1 MEVSSKKL
9 RTLPNNKNIVI
20 LKDWE
25 NIWLNK
31 TVIFY
36 GANASWKTNILK
48 WLNFLKFIT
57 LNSFQFWIEWGIK
70 NEIEKT
76 QWSVISFDK
85 FLLDEDTRG
94 QDIIFEIE
102 FILEKI
108 KYRYFLRL
116 NEKEI
121 TEENLFVFENSKEKV
136 LINRRTDKPEAH
148 IDIEETYFWFE
159 EQDFNRLNLF
169 PRNNQTFVSV
179 LADRDSRWISLATK
193 IIKFFRWLNFIDSSF
208 DLTGFTLSMLEKQ
221 ETKNKI
227 LNFIT
232 NADINIED
240 IKQEEMDYVAS
251 KNIDLP
257 FLEINWQRVIPN
269 KIIETNFIHPLYK
282 NNQRIWNIWFNLGI
296 QESLWTKR
304 LFWLLW
310 PILDTI
316 QNNWILLVDEIDTH
330 LHFLL
335 IENLIKVIHGLKED
349 WKNNIWGAQFIF
361 NTHNLDLMDLELF
374 KKDQIFFTSKDN
386 YWATEIY
393 SLDDFK
399 DIQIRN
405 NSDIKKAYKLWVFG
419 AIPLLSDFSL

>member
-1 MEVSSKKL
+1 
-9 RTLPNNKNIVI
+9 
-20 LKDWE
+20 
-25 NIWLNK
+25 
-31 TVIFY
+31 
-36 GANASWKTNILK
+36 
-48 WLNFLKFIT
+48 
-57 LNSFQFWIEWGIK
+57 
-70 NEIEKT
+70 
-76 QWSVISFDK
+76 
-85 FLLDEDTRG
+85 
-94 QDIIFEIE
+94 
-102 FILEKI
+102 
-108 KYRYFLRL
+108 
-116 NEKEI
+116 
-121 TEENLFVFENSKEKV
+121 
-136 LINRRTDKPEAH
+136 
-148 IDIEETYFWFE
+148 
-159 EQDFNRLNLF
+159 
-169 PRNNQTFVSV
+169 
-179 LADRDSRWISLATK
+179 
-193 IIKFFRWLNFIDSSF
+193 
-208 DLTGFTLSMLEKQ
+208 MLEKQ

-282 NNQRIWNIWFNLGI
+282 NNQKIWNIWFNLGI

-405 NSDIKKAYKLWVFG
+405 NSDIKKAYNYEFLVPFLFYLILVYRNYDKNKLK
-419 AIPLLSDFSL
+419 